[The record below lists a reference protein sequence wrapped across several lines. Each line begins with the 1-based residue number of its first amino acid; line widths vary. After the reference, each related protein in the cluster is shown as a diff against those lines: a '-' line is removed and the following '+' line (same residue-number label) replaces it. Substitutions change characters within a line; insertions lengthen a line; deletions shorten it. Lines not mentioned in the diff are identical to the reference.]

1 MFRQKFR
8 MTTLKSGFKKAYISG
23 FASEL
28 VATVKSETVN
38 NTLGR
43 RSGRLKILLT
53 VVEYKIG
60 NQQNTNAVET
70 MQKTLATW
78 ASDEIRRSSFCLL
91 SPGFK
96 IFPHS

>member
-1 MFRQKFR
+1 

-28 VATVKSETVN
+28 VATVKSETVS
-38 NTLGR
+38 NTLGK
-43 RSGRLKILLT
+43 RSGRLKIMLT

-60 NQQNTNAVET
+60 NQQNTNAAET

-78 ASDEIRRSSFCLL
+78 ASDEIRQVPFSAVSRIQSLSS
-91 SPGFK
+91 
-96 IFPHS
+96 